1 MAGQRSIDWLY
12 RIIDRYSPQ
21 LEKMKK
27 VSQRFDAQVT
37 KIQGSLGRMEDKF
50 KTAGAKL
57 SNLQTGLAS
66 LGAGAFLK
74 SALDQSVQFGD
85 SIGRIGTLI
94 PGQRERI
101 DSLRDTITD
110 MAVQNGKDLNDIAGG
125 AFDVISAF
133 GDMEGETE
141 GRLKAVTQA
150 AIAGGSSTSEALSL
164 LSAVTKSY
172 GDTSAEALTKAS
184 DLAFMTN
191 VLGQTT
197 FPEMAASMGKVLP
210 LTSKMAVSQEE
221 VFAAMASLT
230 GVTGNTAEVS
240 TQLAATMSALIKP
253 TDTMK
258 KTVESLGF
266 ASVSAMVK
274 ERGLSG
280 ALGVLADAAGGS
292 EEMVGQ
298 LFGSKEAMTAFFA
311 LTGAQADKFSESLI
325 AMGQAAQS
333 GGKTTQDAL
342 DEMTAVPGHQLRQLT
357 ANMQALKVS
366 MGDMV
371 GQALNPLIQKLGPFI
386 TNLRT
391 AHPQLLKI
399 ITYTLMFITVLGAVL
414 IPLGLMISTMGT
426 LIGVVAKFPML
437 LGLISKALTFLLG
450 HPVILIIAAIVVAL
464 IGLALAIRWVVKH
477 WDMVKSA
484 MARAW
489 QWFVNLYDKTKGII
503 AIFGGPMVYS
513 LMAVV
518 DMIRSL
524 ITNFDEI
531 KAAFRDG
538 GFLAGIL
545 AIGDAL
551 IQGLIAPF
559 KSFIDMV
566 FSAAEKLSGFGSKVK
581 GFFGFGGEEVPT
593 APMPSAAAPVPMGYA
608 ANANAEASVSVYTEE
623 GMSAKPFN
631 PRGNLGY
638 NMSSRSRR

>member
-1 MAGQRSIDWLY
+1 MAGSRSVEYLY
-12 RIIDRYSPQ
+12 RIVDRFSPT

-27 VSQRFDAQVT
+27 VGQRFDAQVT

-101 DSLRDTITD
+101 NSLRDTITD

-366 MGDMV
+366 MGDTL
-371 GQALNPLIQKLGPFI
+371 GQALNPLVQKLGPFI

-391 AHPQLLKI
+391 ANPQLLKM
-399 ITYTLMFITVLGAVL
+399 ITYGLMFVTALGAIL
-414 IPLGLMISTMGT
+414 IPLGLLISSIGSI
-426 LIGVVAKFPML
+426 IGVVRTII
-437 LGLISKALTFLLG
+437 GLTKVWSAVQIAFNAIMSANPIAL
-450 HPVILIIAAIVVAL
+450 VILGIAALIAITIVVIKYWDQITA
-464 IGLALAIRWVVKH
+464 AVK
-477 WDMVKSA
+477 
-484 MARAW
+484 RAW
-489 QWFVNLYDKTKGII
+489 TWFVNFYDTTKGII

-513 LMAVV
+513 LMAVI

-593 APMPSAAAPVPMGYA
+593 APIPSAAAPIPMGYA